1 MLASITI
8 ALLAQHA
15 SVGPIDFAAYHY
27 GQDIALRDELI
38 LQGDMFDDLGTYI
51 IGELDADLIKRF
63 EVEYIDIPDL
73 NPGEEMFTILA
84 NPDHADKSLL
94 ASGRPLWTSPDGLVQ
109 LRALTKAQ
117 LGAVSGP
124 IFQCHGA
131 VRKIGVRPITPS
143 QFNGGQLSAI
153 NPNATIQGMVSQV
166 SQSNLTTDVATME
179 AFGTRRHGQQGE
191 VDAENW
197 LVSRMN
203 AIGLNT
209 STFDYDFG
217 ADVVIGEYVG
227 TTDPSKIVVIGAHYD
242 SINYAGTSASA
253 PGADDDASGT
263 VAVLEIARILSQQ
276 QYDYTIRFCAWSGEE
291 SGLLGSEAYA
301 AHLEAIGANVI
312 GMVQLDMIA
321 YRASGDTRSV
331 DFVTNDTDPG
341 LNAFAMDV
349 YQAYVPTLPVNIGP
363 LSGGTSDHR
372 SFFQHGFPATFPFE
386 DLGSYSPFI
395 HGANDVSGISAN
407 DFILAR
413 MITQGALATVAEL
426 ARPVSMTLSHTPLP
440 DTQDEAGPYIVNIDV
455 VSNTA
460 ATVNGATLYWRTDSA
475 SNFNVV
481 AMNST
486 GTNTYSGMIPGQVS
500 PARVEYYLTTSDSA
514 GNEKWLPEGYGAG
527 DDTYRFHVGLYQSIF
542 FDDFDSTTDN
552 GWTHM
557 QISTQDDWQRNVPN
571 GQAGDP
577 SSAYS
582 GLKVWGN
589 DLGPSGWNGEYQSN
603 AENTLTSPVIDCS
616 GESGVTMAFARWL
629 TIEENQY
636 DQAEIRVNGNL
647 VWSNPAGSNLID
659 TSWQMQDIDISSY
672 ADNNA
677 SVQIEF
683 RLKSD
688 GGVVFGGW
696 NIDDFELYTLG
707 GSGGS
712 SDALTLSGS
721 TVGQRGQI
729 VSYTLS
735 AMQPNTA
742 YGLLVSLQNNGTSIF
757 GHPFDIGSPY
767 QIVRTG
773 ISDAN
778 GQAAIS
784 FTIPMSVAS
793 NTIAYVEGGARN
805 GAGVDD
811 SNLLTLLIL

>member
-1 MLASITI
+1 
-8 ALLAQHA
+8 
-15 SVGPIDFAAYHY
+15 
-27 GQDIALRDELI
+27 
-38 LQGDMFDDLGTYI
+38 
-51 IGELDADLIKRF
+51 
-63 EVEYIDIPDL
+63 
-73 NPGEEMFTILA
+73 
-84 NPDHADKSLL
+84 
-94 ASGRPLWTSPDGLVQ
+94 
-109 LRALTKAQ
+109 
-117 LGAVSGP
+117 
-124 IFQCHGA
+124 
-131 VRKIGVRPITPS
+131 
-143 QFNGGQLSAI
+143 
-153 NPNATIQGMVSQV
+153 
-166 SQSNLTTDVATME
+166 
-179 AFGTRRHGQQGE
+179 
-191 VDAENW
+191 
-197 LVSRMN
+197 
-203 AIGLNT
+203 
-209 STFDYDFG
+209 
-217 ADVVIGEYVG
+217 
-227 TTDPSKIVVIGAHYD
+227 
-242 SINYAGTSASA
+242 
-253 PGADDDASGT
+253 
-263 VAVLEIARILSQQ
+263 
-276 QYDYTIRFCAWSGEE
+276 
-291 SGLLGSEAYA
+291 
-301 AHLEAIGANVI
+301 
-312 GMVQLDMIA
+312 
-321 YRASGDTRSV
+321 
-331 DFVTNDTDPG
+331 
-341 LNAFAMDV
+341 
-349 YQAYVPTLPVNIGP
+349 
-363 LSGGTSDHR
+363 
-372 SFFQHGFPATFPFE
+372 
-386 DLGSYSPFI
+386 
-395 HGANDVSGISAN
+395 
-407 DFILAR
+407 
-413 MITQGALATVAEL
+413 
-426 ARPVSMTLSHTPLP
+426 
-440 DTQDEAGPYIVNIDV
+440 
-455 VSNTA
+455 
-460 ATVNGATLYWRTDSA
+460 
-475 SNFNVV
+475 
-481 AMNST
+481 
-486 GTNTYSGMIPGQVS
+486 MIPGQVS

-742 YGLLVSLQNNGTSIF
+742 YGLLVSLHNNGAIIF
-757 GHPFDIGSPY
+757 GHPFDIGNPY
-767 QIVRTG
+767 RIVHRGTA
-773 ISDAN
+773 DAN

-793 NTIAYVEGGARN
+793 NTIAYVEGGAMN